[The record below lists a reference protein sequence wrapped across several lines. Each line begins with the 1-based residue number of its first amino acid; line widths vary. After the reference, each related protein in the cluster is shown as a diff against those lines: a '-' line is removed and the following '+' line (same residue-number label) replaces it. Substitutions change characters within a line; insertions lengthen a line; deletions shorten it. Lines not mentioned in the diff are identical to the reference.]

1 MLGGYGRGY
10 IMRVLYVLPLCCPL
24 RLFDGASVLRWLTVS
39 GIGCAVPVLRLAGFA
54 LRGAVALALIGFP
67 CLRFSLADMRK
78 GSARWCVGLFAFVR
92 Q

>member
-24 RLFDGASVLRWLTVS
+24 RLFDGA
-39 GIGCAVPVLRLAGFA
+39 PVLLAW
-54 LRGAVALALIGFP
+54 LRGCGCFG
-67 CLRFSLADMRK
+67 SL
-78 GSARWCVGLFAFVR
+78 GSAVFACVSLSLVCVKARRGLFRVELFAFVR